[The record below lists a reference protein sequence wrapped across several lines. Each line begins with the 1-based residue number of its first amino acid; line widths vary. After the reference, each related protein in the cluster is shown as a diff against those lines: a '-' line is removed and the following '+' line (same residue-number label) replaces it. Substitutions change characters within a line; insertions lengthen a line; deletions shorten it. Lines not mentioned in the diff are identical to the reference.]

1 MNPASL
7 LFEGE
12 KDVTDY
18 IREAGG
24 KSYYADSDRMFVVY
38 PDGSAQPVK
47 RSGWHSDK
55 PAMVIPGSTIIVP
68 RDPKPFRFIDSFK
81 DITQILTNMAI
92 TGVFIEDIATDE
104 N

>member
-7 LFEGE
+7 LFEDE
-12 KDVTDY
+12 KNPSDY

-24 KSYYADSDRMFVVY
+24 KSYYADSGRMFVVY
-38 PDGSAQPVK
+38 PDGSAQPLG
-47 RSGWHSDK
+47 RSNWGTGK
-55 PAMVIPGSTIIVP
+55 PTMIIPGSTIIVP
-68 RDPKPFRFIDSFK
+68 RDPKPFNFMDSFK